1 MTIDTLLLII
11 LIFILIEYNLRL
23 RKNID
28 KRAEE
33 KFEKMKEE
41 FFNKVKDAETD
52 NQENNE

>member
-41 FFNKVKDAETD
+41 FFSKI
-52 NQENNE
+52 ENNVSDNEKNKK

>member
-11 LIFILIEYNLRL
+11 LIIILIEYNLRL

-28 KRAEE
+28 RRAEE

-41 FFNKVKDAETD
+41 FFNKIKNIESD
-52 NQENNE
+52 NQKNEK